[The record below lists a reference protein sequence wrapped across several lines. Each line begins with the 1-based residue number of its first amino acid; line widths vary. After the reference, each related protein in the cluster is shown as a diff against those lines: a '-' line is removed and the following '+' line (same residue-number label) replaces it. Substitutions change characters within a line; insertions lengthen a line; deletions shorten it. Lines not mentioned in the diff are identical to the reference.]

1 MIQVRFMEKRLMRR
15 LILPLVA
22 LSLPLGCKKRV
33 SPPASPSGA
42 ASRPVILTTAP
53 TTRPASILNVDGKA
67 VAFPAA
73 KLVLTSKS
81 AGMEAILCSDDPAA
95 AIDPTYAG
103 NSYMLDMTLDIDDPA
118 ELPSAIWTYQAPNAK
133 PRNSATGIF
142 IDGSRRQMQ
151 PLDVKVTF
159 ARQGADIVATVTGK
173 FLSFDSHDVAA
184 PMQVVNVTGKLDAA
198 VSER

>member
-1 MIQVRFMEKRLMRR
+1 MRR

-22 LSLPLGCKKRV
+22 LSLLIGCKKRAA
-33 SPPASPSGA
+33 SPPATPGA
-42 ASRPVILTTAP
+42 ATSRPVILTTAP
-53 TTRPASILNVDGKA
+53 TTRPASILTIDNKA
-67 VAFPAA
+67 IAFPAA

-81 AGMEAILCSDDPAA
+81 AGVQVILCSDDPPA

-103 NSYMLDMTLDIDDPA
+103 NSYMLEMVLDIDDPA
-118 ELPSAIWTYQAPNAK
+118 ELPSATWVYQAPNAI

-142 IDGSRRQMQ
+142 LDGSRRQMQ

-159 ARQGADIVATVTGK
+159 AKQGSNIVATVAGT
-173 FLSFDSHDVAA
+173 FLSFDSRDVAA
-184 PMQVVNVTGKLDAA
+184 PTQIVNVTGKLDAA